1 MMRKTLVCAAALG
14 IAVVGAAEP
23 ASAQAR
29 LEVGVLRCS
38 VEGGVGLI
46 VGSSKSMHCVFRH
59 RGIDE
64 HYRGNITK
72 IGLDVG
78 YTRRTEIAWAV
89 LAPTAHVPPESLKGR
104 YGGVSAEATVGVGV
118 GANALIGGSRR
129 SVILQPL
136 SVQGQ
141 TGINIAAGVAGL
153 SLRPARGYY

>member
-1 MMRKTLVCAAALG
+1 MMKTLVRAAALG
-14 IAVVGAAEP
+14 ATMLAAAQP
-23 ASAQAR
+23 AMAQAR

-46 VGSSKSMHCVFRH
+46 LGSSKSMSCIFRH

-72 IGLDVG
+72 IGLDIG

-104 YGGVSAEATVGVGV
+104 YGGISAEATVGVGV

-129 SVILQPL
+129 SIILQPL

-141 TGINIAAGVAGL
+141 TGVNLAAGVAGL

>member
-1 MMRKTLVCAAALG
+1 MMKTLVRAATLGLTLAAA
-14 IAVVGAAEP
+14 AQP
-23 ASAQAR
+23 AKAQAR

-46 VGSSKSMHCVFRH
+46 LGSSKSMHCVFRH
-59 RGIDE
+59 RGVDE

-72 IGLDVG
+72 IGLDIG

-104 YGGVSAEATVGVGV
+104 YGGLSAEATVGVGL
-118 GANALIGGSRR
+118 GANALIGGSLR

-141 TGINIAAGVAGL
+141 TGVNFAAGVAGL